1 MLRQTGYSGSFSQ
14 YASNK
19 THTQFPSYP
28 EYMQGRAMGNPY
40 YVTYNNGKPT
50 PVAYQRAFY
59 TNNQSNNPTNSI
71 SRDAPEVYDVT
82 GGQGYSCG
90 RDNVNQYF
98 SSDSNVYGLL
108 IGGLSITFK
117 GLFQGLSLSVKNA
130 VRPANIGAG
139 IFAKNIKQ
147 ELSEIAR
154 LDSGFGTA
162 LNILAY
168 GAVAIDVGQGI
179 YNNIQSGATTTEIL
193 SDAVVDTVITGGGV
207 LAATELG
214 AAIGTALFPGAGT
227 VAGALVGGGLSILF
241 SVLTDYVDWSD
252 GNTFREEV
260 KVWARSLW

>member
-1 MLRQTGYSGSFSQ
+1 
-14 YASNK
+14 
-19 THTQFPSYP
+19 
-28 EYMQGRAMGNPY
+28 MGNPY

-59 TNNQSNNPTNSI
+59 TNNQSNNTTSGI
-71 SRDAPEVYDVT
+71 SQGAPEVYDVT
-82 GGQGYSCG
+82 DGQYSCG

-154 LDSGFGTA
+154 LDSRFGTA

-179 YNNIQSGATTTEIL
+179 YNNIQSGASATEII
-193 SDAVVDTVITGGGV
+193 SDAVIDAAITGGGIF
-207 LAATELG
+207 AAAKAG
-214 AAIGTALFPGAGT
+214 AAF
-227 VAGALVGGGLSILF
+227 GALVGSFLPGAGNVVGAVAGVLV
-241 SVLTDYVDWSD
+241 SVGIYYFTDIKENAS
-252 GNTFREEV
+252 GNTLREEI
-260 KVWARSLW
+260 KIWAKNLW